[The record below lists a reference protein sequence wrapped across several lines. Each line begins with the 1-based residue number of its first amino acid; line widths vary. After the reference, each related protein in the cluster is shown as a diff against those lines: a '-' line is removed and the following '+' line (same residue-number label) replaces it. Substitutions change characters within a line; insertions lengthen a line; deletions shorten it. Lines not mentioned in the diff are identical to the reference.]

1 MPARPEGANRTFG
14 RTACPHLIVVHVL
27 RAAAGGGG
35 GAGGAVGAAPGM
47 DRVRTKVQW
56 ATTLHS
62 RVPYTPGYPTLQRGS
77 AAAAGAAWIEEGP
90 SPCRGEA
97 FISITRHDERQS
109 LVTEQSIRRDDDPA
123 RPDSDTT
130 VQYAPGPDR
139 SQTTAGGGS

>member
-1 MPARPEGANRTFG
+1 M
-14 RTACPHLIVVHVL
+14 
-27 RAAAGGGG
+27 
-35 GAGGAVGAAPGM
+35 GAAPGM

-109 LVTEQSIRRDDDPA
+109 LVTEQSILRDDDPA

-130 VQYAPGPDR
+130 VQYAPGQVLGHCR
-139 SQTTAGGGS
+139 RRVLSFGTTKGAICTGDTGSDLWHD